1 MFTHICAYSDHR
13 NTRRSETKKLA
24 QLNHV
29 LLALLIE
36 NLAGTLPPDTTGD
49 RLATARAALEA
60 MGPTDFPEAMLA
72 ARMIT
77 AHFAAQDSNRRA
89 MQPEVGDAEAAR
101 LRANAVA
108 VLRSHDAAQRLLD
121 KRRAPAEKPAPLPR
135 KRVVAAPETESPE
148 QAALASFTPDEIAA
162 AEYALDHDP
171 VRLAQ
176 AELEQRVPL
185 HRFQDMTVEERK
197 IAYTPPNKPTP
208 AQVAVLGARI
218 AAANR
223 RAKEPVGA

>member
-1 MFTHICAYSDHR
+1 M
-13 NTRRSETKKLA
+13 LA
-24 QLNHV
+24 QLNPA

-36 NLAGTLPPDTTGD
+36 NLAGTLPPETTGD
-49 RLATARAALEA
+49 RLMIARAALEA
-60 MGPTDFPEAMLA
+60 MGPTDFPEAILA

-89 MQPEVGDAEAAR
+89 MEPGIENAEAAR

-108 VLRSHDAAQRLLD
+108 VLLSHDAAQRPLD

-135 KRVVAAPETESPE
+135 KRATAAPESESPE

-162 AEYALDHDP
+162 AEYELDHDP
-171 VRLAQ
+171 IRLAQ
-176 AELEQRVPL
+176 AELGQRIPL
-185 HRFQDMTVEERK
+185 HRFQDMTMEERK
-197 IAYTPPNKPTP
+197 IAYAAPNKPTP
-208 AQVAVLGARI
+208 AQLAVLGARI

-223 RAKEPVGA
+223 RAKEPVEA